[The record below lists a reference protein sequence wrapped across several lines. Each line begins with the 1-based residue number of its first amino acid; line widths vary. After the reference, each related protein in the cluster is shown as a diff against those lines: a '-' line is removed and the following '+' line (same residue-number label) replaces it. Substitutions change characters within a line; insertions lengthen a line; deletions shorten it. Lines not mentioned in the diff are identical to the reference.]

1 MLAVAIPDV
10 FTRLQQSMYE
20 LIHQEN
26 GAVVKQFNMTTRISI
41 KPNPFSTTITIEITC
56 DSSKHIVVRM
66 CDYEGKIIKMFG
78 WYLMRG
84 TNVTAIQELRQIS
97 TGEYRVDVMDQD
109 GGLLYS
115 STVSKE
121 K

>member
-1 MLAVAIPDV
+1 
-10 FTRLQQSMYE
+10 MYE
-20 LIHQEN
+20 LIKHVDDT
-26 GAVVKQFNMTTRISI
+26 ADKQFNMTTRITL
-41 KPNPFSTTITIEITC
+41 KPNPFSTTITLEITC
-56 DSSKHIVVRM
+56 DSSKHVVVKM
-66 CDYEGKIIKMFG
+66 CDSEGKIIRMFG

-84 TNVTAIQELRQIS
+84 TNVTAIQELRQVS
-97 TGEYRVDVMDQD
+97 AGEYRIDVMDQD